1 MNFELLTEAAAISH
15 EELAKI
21 TGNEHYPSSRRIRT
35 LKAALAQAGAHPRAF
50 AAAGPEADYSRIDRR
65 NTPSVV
71 INQAGPAS
79 RSEAVPRKM
88 FDRTEGGNF
97 TRFAEH
103 LVDFACVK
111 LLGIDHLSGV
121 LLDND

>member
-79 RSEAVPRKM
+79 RQTRLPGRCSTGRKAATLPGL
-88 FDRTEGGNF
+88 RS
-97 TRFAEH
+97 
-103 LVDFACVK
+103 
-111 LLGIDHLSGV
+111 ILSTS
-121 LLDND
+121 LA